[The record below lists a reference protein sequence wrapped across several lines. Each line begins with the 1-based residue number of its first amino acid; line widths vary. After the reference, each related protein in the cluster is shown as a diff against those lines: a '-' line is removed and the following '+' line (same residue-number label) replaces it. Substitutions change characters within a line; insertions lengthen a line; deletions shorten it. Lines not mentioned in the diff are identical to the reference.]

1 MLNVIKNNE
10 HFFHFKN
17 YPRGALL
24 FNEGDICKSLG
35 IILEGEIT
43 ISTLTAL
50 DKEYTINVLTK
61 GMMFG
66 ETLLFTDN
74 NKFLGDIIATRDT
87 RIAFINKNKL
97 LVLLQKTPILEVYLK
112 TLALK
117 SQALNARVK
126 LLSQKNLR
134 DKVLFF
140 LFEER
145 KRQNTN
151 LIKITSKENIAS
163 LLNIPRPSLSREIS
177 KLQNEGL
184 IKSAKRTIEI
194 LI

>member
-97 LVLLQKTPILEVYLK
+97 LALLQKTSILEVYLK